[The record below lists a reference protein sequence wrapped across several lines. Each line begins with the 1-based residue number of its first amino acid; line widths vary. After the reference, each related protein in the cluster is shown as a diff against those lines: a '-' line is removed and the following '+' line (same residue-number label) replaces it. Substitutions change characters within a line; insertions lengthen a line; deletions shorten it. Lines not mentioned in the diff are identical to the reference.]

1 MRVRRLGCWLKGA
14 LILACLLLI
23 SQTPF
28 IYRRYQLGRLA
39 ATIQQLNAQ
48 RTPATDDAYADYKGA
63 LHVHSSLG
71 GHSTGT
77 LAEIIQG
84 ARANALAYVVMTE
97 HPAADMDTA
106 AQTLNGM
113 HGGVLFIAGNETSES
128 QQDHLLT
135 FGGKPT
141 EATGTPADTAPNAN
155 APAAENNSATQA
167 LIDRA

>member
-14 LILACLLLI
+14 LVLVCVLLI
-23 SQTPF
+23 AQTPF

-39 ATIQQLNAQ
+39 ATTQQLNAQ
-48 RTPATDDAYADYKGA
+48 RVVTADDAYADYKGA
-63 LHVHSSLG
+63 IHVHSSLG

-97 HPAADMDTA
+97 HPAANMDTA
-106 AQTLNGM
+106 AQTLSGM

-141 EATGTPADTAPNAN
+141 EASS
-155 APAAENNSATQA
+155 APAAENN
-167 LIDRA
+167 